1 MKFSLFCLFTKIFKM
16 KINITKTPKEQNV
29 LVISVL
35 SSKNWK
41 NTREQYLESFENPLQ
56 ISFEY

>member
-1 MKFSLFCLFTKIFKM
+1 M